1 MNLEGKVAVVTGS
14 GRGIGR
20 AYAHA
25 LAQAGCAVVV
35 NDVDADVA
43 EATVIFVAR
52 NQWDLRARRFN
63 PAFAATRND
72 QLDKGSLARRATP
85 RSASFLSIA

>member
-1 MNLEGKVAVVTGS
+1 MNLEGKAAVVTGS

-20 AYAHA
+20 AYARA

-43 EATVIFVAR
+43 EAFAIWPVAR
-52 NQWDLRARRFN
+52 RGDDHKVACVSERSRHVERRARR
-63 PAFAATRND
+63 AA
-72 QLDKGSLARRATP
+72 LGEVV
-85 RSASFLSIA
+85 